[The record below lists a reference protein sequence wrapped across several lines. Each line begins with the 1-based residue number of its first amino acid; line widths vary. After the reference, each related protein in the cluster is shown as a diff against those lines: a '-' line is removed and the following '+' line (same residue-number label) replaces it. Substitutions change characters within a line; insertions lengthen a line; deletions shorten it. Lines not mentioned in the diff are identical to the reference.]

1 MRSVLSGAIAAICL
15 LALGLVIGIIAVL
28 TGHG

>member
-1 MRSVLSGAIAAICL
+1 MRGILGGAIAAISL

-28 TGHG
+28 NGHG